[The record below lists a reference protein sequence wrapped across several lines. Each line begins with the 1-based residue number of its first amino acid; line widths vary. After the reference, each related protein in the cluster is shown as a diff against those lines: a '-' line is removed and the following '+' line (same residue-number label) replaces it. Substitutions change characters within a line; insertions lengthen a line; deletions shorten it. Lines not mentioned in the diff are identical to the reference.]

1 MPDAP
6 AGPAGAGVAYEPT
19 IASPGTT
26 PASPGTP
33 GSPGWPGT
41 PDTAGTPGWPGA
53 GPVSAWHGPGSGAG
67 PVADSGQ
74 DWSAADAGQGWSVT
88 ETAGTGGTGS
98 PHGWAGD
105 GSWPPA
111 PPQAPGGRP
120 AQAGRW
126 NRRVLWTVVVGAAAA
141 GVAVS
146 LVLTLVVGKKG
157 DGTPDAR
164 PASAGTSAAPGPTEA
179 PTGTPTD
186 APTDPYT
193 EEASPSPSAPPEGYE
208 ARDDTEGFRIAVPKG
223 WSRST
228 VDSSYGIAVVN
239 YRSPDRA
246 HRIQVY
252 QVQEESPAASFEL
265 FLSDDTPK
273 AAGFTPLGLQT
284 LDDGEFTGSRLE
296 YLADRIRGEPD
307 VGTWHVYDERF
318 VAADG
323 NIYAVTVYGPDGD
336 GREDELLLLNT
347 ALGWFCPPYTNCDAP
362 PALY

>member
-1 MPDAP
+1 M
-6 AGPAGAGVAYEPT
+6 GADLAHDPT
-19 IASPGTT
+19 VVASPGTGA
-26 PASPGTP
+26 PPS
-33 GSPGWPGT
+33 
-41 PDTAGTPGWPGA
+41 TPGWPGA
-53 GPVSAWHGPGSGAG
+53 GPVSGWHGPVAG
-67 PVADSGQ
+67 TSPAVDT
-74 DWSAADAGQGWSVT
+74 GQGWSVA
-88 ETAGTGGTGS
+88 ETAWSGGAGN

-105 GSWPPA
+105 GAWPPV
-111 PPQAPGGRP
+111 PPQPAPGQP
-120 AQAGRW
+120 APAGRW
-126 NRRVLWTVVVGAAAA
+126 NRRVLWTVVVGAAAV

-157 DGTPDAR
+157 DGAPDAR
-164 PASAGTSAAPGPTEA
+164 PAAAGTSAAPGPTEA

-193 EEASPSPSAPPEGYE
+193 EPASPSPSDPAPSAPPEGYE
-208 ARDDTEGFRIAVPKG
+208 SRDDAEGFRIAVPEG

-228 VDSSYGIAVVN
+228 ADSSYGIAVVN

-252 QVQEESPAASFEL
+252 QVEEESPAASFEL

-296 YLADRIRGEPD
+296 YLADTIRGEPD

-336 GREDELLLLNT
+336 GRDDELLLLNT
-347 ALGWFCPPYTNCDAP
+347 ALGWFCPPYTTCEAP

>member
-41 PDTAGTPGWPGA
+41 PGWPGA
-53 GPVSAWHGPGSGAG
+53 GPVSAWHGPGSGSG
-67 PVADSGQ
+67 PVADSGHG
-74 DWSAADAGQGWSVT
+74 WSAADAGQGWSVA
-88 ETAGTGGTGS
+88 ETAGTGGTGN

-164 PASAGTSAAPGPTEA
+164 PASAGTSAAPGPTEV

-208 ARDDTEGFRIAVPKG
+208 ARDDAEGFRIAVPKG